1 MSSIHTLAS
10 YIPLWI
16 QVTRL
21 DRPIGW
27 IVLLWPTW
35 IALTV
40 AGYAAAEFRLDI
52 WVIFTLGVIITRSA
66 GCVVNDLTDRKFD
79 RHVKRTRTRPITS
92 GNLSVK
98 NGVVLA
104 IVLFSVCL
112 GLVLMTNTET
122 IKLSFVALGFAVIYP
137 WLKRVTFWPQ
147 IGLGLAFSMAIP
159 MAFTAYD
166 QPLDRV
172 VWALFLGNV
181 AWTLAYDTL
190 YAMVDRDDDLRIGVK
205 STAIMFGRH
214 DLLAVGCS
222 QLGALVTFGY
232 AFWLADLGPL
242 TLVGILVAIG
252 LTVRQHTNC
261 PLARARGML
270 QGLYREPP
278 IRYRTFYRHSIRYFV
293 TLLFQP

>member
-16 QVTRL
+16 QITRL

-52 WVIFTLGVIITRSA
+52 WVIFTLGVVITRSA

-98 NGVVLA
+98 NGVVLS

-122 IKLSFVALGFAVIYP
+122 IKLSFIALGFAVIYP

-159 MAFTAYD
+159 MAFAAYD
-166 QPLDRV
+166 QPLDRIV
-172 VWALFLGNV
+172 GALFLGNV

-190 YAMVDRDDDLRIGVK
+190 YAMVDRDDDLLIGVK

-222 QLGALVTFGY
+222 QIVALVAFGY

-242 TLVGILVAIG
+242 TLMGILAATL
-252 LTVRQHTNC
+252 LTLRQHGV
-261 PLARARGML
+261 ARSRS
-270 QGLYREPP
+270 REACFRAF
-278 IRYRTFYRHSIRYFV
+278 IESHRFGA
-293 TLLFQP
+293 TLFLGAIVGTL

>member
-10 YIPLWI
+10 YIPFWI

-35 IALTV
+35 IALTI
-40 AGYAAAEFRLDI
+40 AGHAVGEFRLNI

-79 RHVKRTRTRPITS
+79 KHVKRTRSRPITS

-98 NGVVLA
+98 NAVILA
-104 IVLFSVCL
+104 IVLFLVSF
-112 GLVLMTNTET
+112 GLVLMTNVET
-122 IKLSFVALGFAVIYP
+122 IKLSFVALGFAIIYP

-159 MAFTAYD
+159 MAFAAYD

-190 YAMVDRDDDLRIGVK
+190 YAMVDRDDDLLIGVK
-205 STAIMFGRH
+205 STAIMFGRY

-222 QLGALVTFGY
+222 QLVALIAFGC

-242 TLVGILVAIG
+242 TLVGILVAIA
-252 LTVRQHTNC
+252 LSVRQHLT
-261 PLARARGML
+261 ARSRS
-270 QGLYREPP
+270 REACFRAF
-278 IRYRTFYRHSIRYFV
+278 IESHRFGAA
-293 TLLFQP
+293 LFFGSVLGAI